1 MVGLGGVPLS
11 VLGEVGAA
19 EGSKQRGR
27 SSIRH
32 LGEATPGT
40 ELGGLTPLGV
50 PESGDAR
57 GFVEM
62 ADLQGFGVQ
71 IGGEAV
77 GPGRLQA
84 GDPQAG
90 GRKNGLNAC
99 FSTGA
104 WPLAPPHWMGPK
116 IRISSRLPGG
126 GAAGQRRPSE
136 KRLQVLVG
144 CSGHACLPLAPL
156 ASWRPP
162 SVVLSPLVYF
172 PSRWRFPELPG
183 FGDRLHIC
191 GQNSRG

>member
-1 MVGLGGVPLS
+1 MSIGGEGWVVGLGGVPLS

-71 IGGEAV
+71 IGGECRKA
-77 GPGRLQA
+77 PG
-84 GDPQAG
+84 
-90 GRKNGLNAC
+90 
-99 FSTGA
+99 
-104 WPLAPPHWMGPK
+104 
-116 IRISSRLPGG
+116 
-126 GAAGQRRPSE
+126 RRPSGWWAE
-136 KRLQVLVG
+136 EWPECMFQHR
-144 CSGHACLPLAPL
+144 CLAPGP
-156 ASWRPP
+156 A
-162 SVVLSPLVYF
+162 PLD
-172 PSRWRFPELPG
+172 G
-183 FGDRLHIC
+183 AK
-191 GQNSRG
+191 NSHFQ